1 MESSIIEFSNDESG
15 IFGMKLSIVILCWN
29 DRKVVLDCLR
39 SIFATVKHTE
49 FEVLVSDNGSTDG
62 SVELIRKEFPRA
74 ILIENGSNLRF
85 AKGNNVAIRESRGE
99 YVLILNPDTIIH
111 EGALDGIVQYAD
123 EHPAAGAF
131 GCRVVFPNG
140 INQPVQRPIGTLRS
154 EWCWALCLG
163 GLSRFSESFHSG
175 SYANWHGETERTVG
189 WLAGCFILVRGELLR
204 NLGGFDEQFFYYYED
219 TDLCR
224 RIWESGHL
232 ILYTPKF
239 TITHLG
245 GQSTVNRFNPVAF
258 ALDGEITR
266 YLYYY
271 KYDGRSGVRSCRR
284 ASLVGLAIRR
294 IAYRL
299 RALFGSNEFARKR
312 LQVLDTLF
320 AWNHEVDPVRLC
332 ENGEEP
338 SLGMNLADRVVER

>member
-1 MESSIIEFSNDESG
+1 
-15 IFGMKLSIVILCWN
+15 MKLSIVILCWN

-39 SIFATVKHTE
+39 SIYATVKSTE
-49 FEVLVSDNGSTDG
+49 CEVLVSDNGSTDG
-62 SVELIRKEFPRA
+62 SIELIRKEFPQA
-74 ILIENGSNLRF
+74 ILFENGTNLRF
-85 AKGNNVAIRESRGE
+85 AKGNNVAIRASRGE

-111 EGALDGIVQYAD
+111 EGTLDGIVQYAD

-131 GCRVVFPNG
+131 GCRVVFPNTG
-140 INQPVQRPIGTLRS
+140 ILQPVQRPMFTIRS
-154 EWCWALCLG
+154 EWCWALGLG
-163 GLSRFSESFHSG
+163 ALARFSDWFHSG

-189 WLAGCFILVRGELLR
+189 WLAGCFILARGELLR
-204 NLGGFDEQFFYYYED
+204 SLGGFDEQFFYYYED

-224 RIWESGHL
+224 RIWESGHP

-245 GQSTVNRFNPVAF
+245 GQSTINRFNPIGF
-258 ALDGEITR
+258 AVDGEITR

-271 KYDGRSGVRSCRR
+271 KYDGKKGVRSCRR

-294 IAYRL
+294 VAYRL
-299 RALFGSNEFARKR
+299 RALFGSSEASKKR
-312 LQVLDTLF
+312 LQILDTLF
-320 AWNHEVDPVRLC
+320 TWNYKVDPVRLC

-338 SLGMNLADRVVER
+338 SLGLDLTDRVVER